1 MNIKTRLDN
10 LYKKLVFKLAAS
22 ESHIYINFYRWFYT
36 PSRGSLSEF
45 IDNFSKANI
54 GLYVIQIGANDGY
67 NRDPF
72 VKYIKRDK
80 WRGILLEPQRYVFE
94 TFLKKLY
101 KNSERITP
109 FNYAL
114 DNKNGIRKIYRLGF
128 SNARWATG
136 LTSFDRSF
144 LEDAIDRGHVA
155 GHAKRSGIKLP
166 KDKEDFIIEESIE
179 TITPQNL
186 MTKGNMQKVD
196 LLAIDTEGYD
206 LEVIKLFDIPN
217 LKPRVIVYENMNLSD
232 QDQASAIN
240 LLESNNYKTKHIK
253 KDTIAMLID
262 DEDIGLLNF

>member
-1 MNIKTRLDN
+1 MNTKTHLDN

-22 ESHIYINFYRWFYT
+22 DSFIYINFYKLLYK

-54 GLYVIQIGANDGY
+54 GLQVIQIGANDGY

-80 WRGILLEPQRYVFE
+80 WSGILLEPQRYVFE
-94 TFLKKLY
+94 TFLQKLY
-101 KNSERITP
+101 KNSKRITP

-114 DNKNGIRKIYRLGF
+114 DNKNGSRKIYRLAF

-155 GHAKRSGIKLP
+155 GHAKRSGIELP
-166 KDKEDFIIEESIE
+166 KDKEDFITEESIE
-179 TITPQNL
+179 TITPQSL
-186 MTKGNMQKVD
+186 MAKGNMQKVD

-206 LEVIKLFDIPN
+206 LEVIKLFDIPK

-232 QDQASAIN
+232 QDQAYAIN
-240 LLESNNYKTKHIK
+240 LLKSNNYKTKHIK
-253 KDTIAMLID
+253 KDTIAMLMD
-262 DEDIGLLNF
+262 DKDIGLLY